1 MPVEKKVAV
10 RGLLVLA
17 DASLNQRRVFQ
28 GREAEADVFANF
40 SQCLRTDHALSLRGI
55 EVRPAGIVGNLESA
69 AIAAGNAVAEF
80 AAVIRPHGHRLIAEA
95 VVASG
100 RTKEENVLLGRS
112 YQAPNSFRKQAF
124 LATGPQA
131 KT

>member
-1 MPVEKKVAV
+1 MPVDKKVAV

-17 DASLNQRRVFQ
+17 DASLNQRSIFQ

-40 SQCLRTDHALSLRGI
+40 PQCFRTRHALSVRRI
-55 EVRPAGIVGNLESA
+55 EVRPAAIVGNLEA
-69 AIAAGNAVAEF
+69 PAIAAGNSVAEF

-100 RTKEENVLLGRS
+100 RAKEENILLRRS
-112 YQAPNSFRKQAF
+112 YQIAEGLREQRS
-124 LATGPQA
+124 
-131 KT
+131 